1 MRRDSWGGLIAVALL
16 VEGLGGCAHG
26 PRPEPKVETVE
37 VKVPVPVPCK
47 VDVGPAP
54 SYADDALDL
63 TSGIYDQVKAL
74 LTGREQRKAREKVL
88 TGAVEGCGGSAK

>member
-1 MRRDSWGGLIAVALL
+1 MRCALIAIAAL
-16 VEGLGGCAHG
+16 GLAACAHT

-47 VDVGPAP
+47 ANVGPAP

-63 TSGIYDQVKAL
+63 AGSIYDQVKAL
-74 LTGREQRKAREKVL
+74 LVGREQRKAREKVL
-88 TGAVEGCGGSAK
+88 EGAVVGCGGSVK